1 LRKFIRSIL
10 INLIELPNESVG
22 SDSLYTAFTKTNVN
36 FDTLFANSSNFTT
49 FSSGDAIGITANAS
63 TGTVTITNTGVA
75 RLIAGTGVTLSGTT
89 GNITISANGGGGGA
103 GGTVTSIAVSTDSSR
118 LTVSGSPIV
127 SAGTIALDLATSG
140 VTAGAYSQ
148 ANVTVDAY
156 GRITSI
162 ANGTAGGT
170 VTSVGLTPSTGISVS
185 GGPITTN
192 GSITVT
198 NTGVTRL
205 NAGSGIAVSGANGNV
220 TVSSTNLATGTV
232 QSVGVTSDT
241 LTVTGGPITSIGSID
256 VEFNKVPVYTVATKP
271 GTGVVGQ
278 LIAISDSTPGGK
290 MAYYDTTNTRW
301 SYVSDDSAV

>member
-1 LRKFIRSIL
+1 MAITGKQSI
-10 INLIELPNESVG
+10 NVGLPNESVG
-22 SDSLYTAFTKTNVN
+22 SDSLYTAWTKTNVN
-36 FDTLFANSSNFTT
+36 FDTLFANASNFNT
-49 FSSGDAIGITANAS
+49 FNAGDAIGVTSNAT

-89 GNITISANGGGGGA
+89 GNITISATGGGGNG
-103 GGTVTSIAVSTDSSR
+103 GGTVTSVGISTSSSR

-127 SAGTIALDLATSG
+127 SSGTIALDLATSG
-140 VTAGAYSQ
+140 VVAGSYAQ

-170 VTSVGLTPSTGISVS
+170 VTSVGLNPSTGISVS
-185 GGPITTN
+185 GGPITSAGN
-192 GSITVT
+192 ITVT

-205 NAGSGIAVSGANGNV
+205 NAGTGIAVSSANGNV
-220 TVSSTNLATGTV
+220 TVSSTNLSDGTV
-232 QSVGVTSDT
+232 QSVGLTSDT

-256 VEFNKVPVYTVATKP
+256 VEFNKVPVYASGSVP

-290 MAYYDTTNTRW
+290 MAYWDTTNSRW

>member
-1 LRKFIRSIL
+1 MAITGKQSI
-10 INLIELPNESVG
+10 NVGLPNESVG

-36 FDTLFANSSNFTT
+36 FDTLFANASNFTT
-49 FSSGDAIGITANAS
+49 FSSGDAIGVTANTT

-127 SAGTIALDLATSG
+127 SSGTIALDLATSG
-140 VTAGAYSQ
+140 VVAGAYAQ

-156 GRITSI
+156 GRITTI

-170 VTSVGLTPSTGISVS
+170 VTSLGLNPSTGISVS
-185 GGPITTN
+185 GGPITTAGN
-192 GSITVT
+192 ITVT

-220 TVSSTNLATGTV
+220 TVSSTNLAEGTV
-232 QSVGVTSDT
+232 QSVGLTSAT
-241 LTVTGGPITSIGSID
+241 LTVTGGPITSIGDID

>member
-1 LRKFIRSIL
+1 MAITGKQSI
-10 INLIELPNESVG
+10 NVGLPNESVG
-22 SDSLYTAFTKTNVN
+22 SDSLYTAWTKTNVN
-36 FDTLFANSSNFTT
+36 FDALFANASNFNT
-49 FSSGDAIGITANAS
+49 FNAGDAIGVTSNAT

-89 GNITISANGGGGGA
+89 GNITISATGGGGNG
-103 GGTVTSIAVSTDSSR
+103 GGTVTSVGISTSSSR

-127 SAGTIALDLATSG
+127 SSGTIALDLATSG
-140 VTAGAYSQ
+140 VVAGSYAQ

-170 VTSVGLTPSTGISVS
+170 VTSVGLDPSTGISVS
-185 GGPITTN
+185 GGPITSAGN
-192 GSITVT
+192 ITVT

-205 NAGSGIAVSGANGNV
+205 NAGTGIAVSSANGNV
-220 TVSSTNLATGTV
+220 TVSSTNLSDGTV
-232 QSVGVTSDT
+232 QSVGLTSDT

-256 VEFNKVPVYTVATKP
+256 VEFNKVPVYASGSVP
-271 GTGVVGQ
+271 GTGVIGQ

-290 MAYYDTTNTRW
+290 MAYWDTTNSRW

>member
-1 LRKFIRSIL
+1 MAITGKQSI
-10 INLIELPNESVG
+10 NVGLPNESVG
-22 SDSLYTAFTKTNVN
+22 SDSLYTAWTKTNVN
-36 FDTLFANSSNFTT
+36 FDTLFANASNFNT
-49 FSSGDAIGITANAS
+49 FNAGDAIGVTSNAT

-89 GNITISANGGGGGA
+89 GNITISATGGGGNG
-103 GGTVTSIAVSTDSSR
+103 GGTVTSVGVSTSSSR

-127 SAGTIALDLATSG
+127 SSGTIALDLATSG
-140 VTAGAYSQ
+140 VVPGSYAQ

-170 VTSVGLTPSTGISVS
+170 VTSVGLNPSTGISVS
-185 GGPITTN
+185 GGPITSAGN
-192 GSITVT
+192 ITVT

-205 NAGSGIAVSGANGNV
+205 NAGTGISVSSANGNV
-220 TVSSTNLATGTV
+220 TVSSTNLSDGTV
-232 QSVGVTSDT
+232 QSVGLTSDT

-256 VEFNKVPVYTVATKP
+256 VEFNKVPVYASGSVP
-271 GTGVVGQ
+271 GTGVIGQ

-290 MAYYDTTNTRW
+290 MAYWDTTNSRW

>member
-1 LRKFIRSIL
+1 MAITGKQSI
-10 INLIELPNESVG
+10 NVGLPNESVG

>member
-1 LRKFIRSIL
+1 MAISGKQSI
-10 INLIELPNESVG
+10 NVGLPNESVG
-22 SDSLYTAFTKTNVN
+22 SDSLYTAWTKTNVN
-36 FDTLFANSSNFTT
+36 FDTLFANASNFNT
-49 FSSGDAIGITANAS
+49 FNAGDAIGVTSNAT

-89 GNITISANGGGGGA
+89 GNITISATGGGGNG
-103 GGTVTSIAVSTDSSR
+103 GGTVTSVGISTSSSR

-127 SAGTIALDLATSG
+127 SSGTIALDLATSG
-140 VTAGAYSQ
+140 VVPGSYAQ

-170 VTSVGLTPSTGISVS
+170 VTSVGLNPSTGISVS
-185 GGPITTN
+185 GGPVTSAGN
-192 GSITVT
+192 ITVT

-205 NAGSGIAVSGANGNV
+205 NAGTGISVSSANGNV
-220 TVSSTNLATGTV
+220 TVSSTNLSDGTV
-232 QSVGVTSDT
+232 QSVGLTSDT

-256 VEFNKVPVYTVATKP
+256 VEFNKVPVYASGSVP

-290 MAYYDTTNTRW
+290 MAYWDTTNSRW

>member
-1 LRKFIRSIL
+1 MAITGKQSI
-10 INLIELPNESVG
+10 NVGLPNESVG

-36 FDTLFANSSNFTT
+36 FDTLFANSSNYNT
-49 FSSGDAIGITANAS
+49 FSSGDAINVTSNAS

-89 GNITISANGGGGGA
+89 GNITISTTGANGGE
-103 GGTVTSIAVSTDSSR
+103 GTVTSIGVSAPASR

-127 SAGTIALDLATSG
+127 SSGTIALDLATSG
-140 VTAGAYSQ
+140 VVAGAYAQ

-156 GRITSI
+156 GRITTI

-170 VTSVGLTPSTGISVS
+170 VTSLGLNPSTGISVS
-185 GGPITTN
+185 GGPITTAGN
-192 GSITVT
+192 ITVT

-220 TVSSTNLATGTV
+220 TVSSTNLADGTV
-232 QSVGVTSDT
+232 QSVGLTSDT
-241 LTVTGGPITSIGSID
+241 LTITGGPITSIGDID
-256 VEFNKVPVYTVATKP
+256 VEFNKVPVYTIATKP
-271 GTGVVGQ
+271 GAGAIGQ

>member
-1 LRKFIRSIL
+1 MAITGKQSI
-10 INLIELPNESVG
+10 NVGLPNESVG

-36 FDTLFANSSNFTT
+36 FDTLFANASNFTT

-103 GGTVTSIAVSTDSSR
+103 GGTVTSIAVSTVASR

-140 VTAGAYSQ
+140 VTAGSYAQ

-170 VTSVGLTPSTGISVS
+170 VTSVGLSPSTGISVS
-185 GGPITTN
+185 GGPITTTGN
-192 GSITVT
+192 ITVT

-220 TVSSTNLATGTV
+220 TVSSTNLAEGTV
-232 QSVGVTSDT
+232 QSVGLTSDT
-241 LTVTGGPITSIGSID
+241 LTVTGGPITSIGDID

-271 GTGVVGQ
+271 ATGVVGQ

>member
-1 LRKFIRSIL
+1 MAITGKQSI
-10 INLIELPNESVG
+10 NVGLPNESVG

-36 FDTLFANSSNFTT
+36 FDTLFANASNFTT
-49 FSSGDAIGITANAS
+49 FSSGDGIGITANAT
-63 TGTVTITNTGVA
+63 TGTVTVTNTGVA
-75 RLIAGTGVTLSGTT
+75 RLIAGTGVSLSGTT
-89 GNITISANGGGGGA
+89 GNITISATGGGSN
-103 GGTVTSIAVSTDSSR
+103 GGTVTSVAVSTNSGR

-140 VTAGAYSQ
+140 VVAGSYAQ
-148 ANVTVDAY
+148 ANLTVDAY

-170 VTSVGLTPSTGISVS
+170 VTSVGLDPSTGISVS
-185 GGPITTN
+185 GGPITSSGN
-192 GSITVT
+192 ITVT

-205 NAGSGIAVSGANGNV
+205 NAGTGIAVSGANGNV
-220 TVSSTNLATGTV
+220 TVSSTNLSDGTV

-241 LTVTGGPITSIGSID
+241 LTVTGGPITTIGDID
-256 VEFNKVPVYTVATKP
+256 LEFNKVPVYTVATKP

>member
-1 LRKFIRSIL
+1 MAITGKQSI
-10 INLIELPNESVG
+10 NVGLPNESVG

-36 FDTLFANSSNFTT
+36 FDTLFANASNFTT
-49 FSSGDAIGITANAS
+49 FSSGDAIGVTANTT

-127 SAGTIALDLATSG
+127 SSGTIPLDLATSG
-140 VTAGAYSQ
+140 VTAGSYAQ
-148 ANVTVDAY
+148 ANVTVDAF
-156 GRITSI
+156 GRVTAI

-170 VTSVGLTPSTGISVS
+170 VTSVGLNPSTGISVS
-185 GGPITTN
+185 GGPITTSGN
-192 GSITVT
+192 ITVT

-220 TVSSTNLATGTV
+220 TVSSTNLAEGTV
-232 QSVGVTSDT
+232 QSVGLTSDT
-241 LTVTGGPITSIGSID
+241 LTVTGGPITSIGDID

-271 GTGVVGQ
+271 ATGVVGQ

>member
-1 LRKFIRSIL
+1 MAITGKQSI
-10 INLIELPNESVG
+10 NVGLPNESVG
-22 SDSLYTAFTKTNVN
+22 SDSLYTAWTKTNVN
-36 FDTLFANSSNFTT
+36 FDTLFANASNFNT
-49 FSSGDAIGITANAS
+49 FNAGDAIGVTSNAT

-89 GNITISANGGGGGA
+89 GNITISATGGGGNG
-103 GGTVTSIAVSTDSSR
+103 GGTVTSVGISTSSSR

-127 SAGTIALDLATSG
+127 SSGTIALDLATSG
-140 VTAGAYSQ
+140 VVPGSYAQ

-170 VTSVGLTPSTGISVS
+170 VTSVGLDPSTGISVS
-185 GGPITTN
+185 GGPITSAGN
-192 GSITVT
+192 ITVT

-205 NAGSGIAVSGANGNV
+205 NAGTGIAVSSANGNV
-220 TVSSTNLATGTV
+220 TVSSTNLSDGTV
-232 QSVGVTSDT
+232 QSVGITSDT

-271 GTGVVGQ
+271 ASGVVGQ
-278 LIAISDSTPGGK
+278 MIAISDSTPGGK
-290 MAYYDTTNTRW
+290 MAFWDTTNSRW

>member
-1 LRKFIRSIL
+1 MAITGKQSI
-10 INLIELPNESVG
+10 NVGLPNESVG

-36 FDTLFANSSNFTT
+36 FDTLFANASNFNT
-49 FSSGDAIGITANAS
+49 FNAGDAIGVTSNAT

-89 GNITISANGGGGGA
+89 GNITISATGGGGNG
-103 GGTVTSIAVSTDSSR
+103 GGTVTSVGISTSSSR

-127 SAGTIALDLATSG
+127 SSGTIALDLATSG
-140 VTAGAYSQ
+140 VVPGSYAQ

-170 VTSVGLTPSTGISVS
+170 VTSVGLDPSTGISVS
-185 GGPITTN
+185 GGPITSAGN
-192 GSITVT
+192 ITVT

-205 NAGSGIAVSGANGNV
+205 NAGTGIADSSANGNV
-220 TVSSTNLATGTV
+220 TVSSTNLSDGTV
-232 QSVGVTSDT
+232 QSVGITSDT

-271 GTGVVGQ
+271 ASGVVGQ
-278 LIAISDSTPGGK
+278 MIAISDSTPGGK
-290 MAYYDTTNTRW
+290 MAFWDTTNSRW

>member
-1 LRKFIRSIL
+1 MAITGKQSI
-10 INLIELPNESVG
+10 NVGLPNESVG

-49 FSSGDAIGITANAS
+49 FNSGDAIGITANAT
-63 TGTVTITNTGVA
+63 TGTVTVTNTGVA
-75 RLIAGTGVTLSGTT
+75 RLLAGTGVTLSGTT
-89 GNITISANGGGGGA
+89 GNVTISTTGANGGE
-103 GGTVTSIAVSTDSSR
+103 GTVTSIAVSVDSSR

-127 SAGTIALDLATSG
+127 SSGTIALDLATSG
-140 VTAGAYSQ
+140 VVAGAYAQ

-156 GRITSI
+156 GRITTI

-170 VTSVGLTPSTGISVS
+170 VTSLGLNPSTGISVS
-185 GGPITTN
+185 GGPITTAGN
-192 GSITVT
+192 ITVT

-220 TVSSTNLATGTV
+220 TVSSTNLADGTV
-232 QSVGVTSDT
+232 QSVGLTSAT
-241 LTVTGGPITSIGSID
+241 LTVTGGPITSIGDID

-301 SYVSDDSAV
+301 SYVGDDSAV

>member
-1 LRKFIRSIL
+1 MAITGKQSI
-10 INLIELPNESVG
+10 NVGLPNESVG

-36 FDTLFANSSNFTT
+36 FDTLFANASNFTT
-49 FSSGDAIGITANAS
+49 FSSGDAIGVTANTT

-103 GGTVTSIAVSTDSSR
+103 GGTVTSIAVSTDTSR

-127 SAGTIALDLATSG
+127 SSGTIALDLATSG
-140 VTAGAYSQ
+140 VVAGSYAQ

-170 VTSVGLTPSTGISVS
+170 VTSVGLSPSTGISVS
-185 GGPITTN
+185 GGPVTSSGN
-192 GSITVT
+192 ITVT

-205 NAGSGIAVSGANGNV
+205 NAGTGIAVSSANGNV
-220 TVSSTNLATGTV
+220 TVSSTNLADGTV
-232 QSVGVTSDT
+232 QSVGITSDT
-241 LTVTGGPITSIGSID
+241 LTVTGGPITTIGDID
-256 VEFNKVPVYTVATKP
+256 LEFNKVPVYTVAAKP
-271 GTGVVGQ
+271 ASGSIGQ
-278 LIAISDSTPGGK
+278 MIAISDSTPNGK
-290 MAYYDTTNTRW
+290 MAYWDGTNSRW

>member
-1 LRKFIRSIL
+1 MAITGKQSI
-10 INLIELPNESVG
+10 NVGLPNESVG
-22 SDSLYTAFTKTNVN
+22 SDSLYTAFSKTNVN
-36 FDTLFANSSNFTT
+36 FDTLFANASNFTT
-49 FSSGDAIGITANAS
+49 FSSGDAIGVTANTT

-127 SAGTIALDLATSG
+127 SSGTIALDLATSG
-140 VTAGAYSQ
+140 VTAGSYAQ
-148 ANVTVDAY
+148 ANVTVDAF
-156 GRITSI
+156 GRVTAI

-170 VTSVGLTPSTGISVS
+170 VTSVGLNPSTGISVS
-185 GGPITTN
+185 GGPITTTGN
-192 GSITVT
+192 ITVT

-220 TVSSTNLATGTV
+220 TVSSTNLAEGTV
-232 QSVGVTSDT
+232 QSVGLTSDT
-241 LTVTGGPITSIGSID
+241 LTVTGGPITSIGDID

>member
-1 LRKFIRSIL
+1 MAITGKQSI
-10 INLIELPNESVG
+10 NVGLPNESVG

-36 FDTLFANSSNFTT
+36 FDTLFANASNFTT
-49 FSSGDAIGITANAS
+49 FSSGDAIGVTANTT

-103 GGTVTSIAVSTDSSR
+103 GGTVTSIAVSTDTSR

-127 SAGTIALDLATSG
+127 SSGTIALDLATSG
-140 VTAGAYSQ
+140 VVAGSYAQ

-170 VTSVGLTPSTGISVS
+170 VTSVGLSPSTGISVS
-185 GGPITTN
+185 GGPVTSSGN
-192 GSITVT
+192 ITVT

-205 NAGSGIAVSGANGNV
+205 NAGTGIEVSSANGNV
-220 TVSSTNLATGTV
+220 TVSSTNLADGTV
-232 QSVGVTSDT
+232 QSVGITSDT
-241 LTVTGGPITSIGSID
+241 LTVTGGPITTIGDID
-256 VEFNKVPVYTVATKP
+256 LEFNKVPVYTVAAKP
-271 GTGVVGQ
+271 ASGSIGQ
-278 LIAISDSTPGGK
+278 MIAISDSTPNGK
-290 MAYYDTTNTRW
+290 MAYWDGTNSRW

>member
-1 LRKFIRSIL
+1 MAITGKQSI
-10 INLIELPNESVG
+10 NVGLPNESVG

-36 FDTLFANSSNFTT
+36 FDTLFANASNFTT
-49 FSSGDAIGITANAS
+49 FSSGDAIGVTANTT

-103 GGTVTSIAVSTDSSR
+103 GGTVTSIAVSTDTSR

-127 SAGTIALDLATSG
+127 SSGTIALDLATSG
-140 VTAGAYSQ
+140 VVAGSYAQ

-170 VTSVGLTPSTGISVS
+170 VTSVGLNPSTGISVS
-185 GGPITTN
+185 GGPVTSSGN
-192 GSITVT
+192 ITVT

-205 NAGSGIAVSGANGNV
+205 NAGTGIAVSSANGNV
-220 TVSSTNLATGTV
+220 TVSSTNLADGTV
-232 QSVGVTSDT
+232 QSVGITSDT
-241 LTVTGGPITSIGSID
+241 LTVTGGPITTIGDID
-256 VEFNKVPVYTVATKP
+256 LEFNKVPVYTVAAKP
-271 GTGVVGQ
+271 ASGSIGQ
-278 LIAISDSTPGGK
+278 MIAISDSTPNGK
-290 MAYYDTTNTRW
+290 MAYWDGTNSRW

>member
-1 LRKFIRSIL
+1 MAITGKQSI
-10 INLIELPNESVG
+10 NVGLPNESVG

-36 FDTLFANSSNFTT
+36 FDTLFANASNFTT
-49 FSSGDAIGITANAS
+49 FSSGDAIGVTANTT

-103 GGTVTSIAVSTDSSR
+103 GGTVTSIAVSTDTSR

-127 SAGTIALDLATSG
+127 SSGTIALDLATSG
-140 VTAGAYSQ
+140 VVAGSYAQ

-170 VTSVGLTPSTGISVS
+170 VTSVGLSPSTGISVS
-185 GGPITTN
+185 GGPVTSSGN
-192 GSITVT
+192 ITVT

-205 NAGSGIAVSGANGNV
+205 NAGTGIAVSSANGNV
-220 TVSSTNLATGTV
+220 TVSSTNLADGTV
-232 QSVGVTSDT
+232 QSVGITSDT
-241 LTVTGGPITSIGSID
+241 LTVTGGPITTIGDID
-256 VEFNKVPVYTVATKP
+256 LEFNKVPVYTVAAKP
-271 GTGVVGQ
+271 VSGSIGQ
-278 LIAISDSTPGGK
+278 MIAISDSTPNGK
-290 MAYYDTTNTRW
+290 MAYWDGTNSRW

>member
-1 LRKFIRSIL
+1 MAITGKQSI
-10 INLIELPNESVG
+10 NVGLPNESVG

-36 FDTLFANSSNFTT
+36 FDTLFANASNFTT
-49 FSSGDAIGITANAS
+49 FAPGDGIGVTSNAT
-63 TGTVTITNTGVA
+63 TGTVTITNTGVS

-89 GNITISANGGGGGA
+89 GNITISTTGANGGE
-103 GGTVTSIAVSTDSSR
+103 GTVTSVAVSAPASR
-118 LTVSGSPIV
+118 LTVTGSPIV
-127 SAGTIALDLATSG
+127 SSGTIALDLATSG
-140 VTAGAYSQ
+140 VVAGAYAQ

-156 GRITSI
+156 GRITTI

-170 VTSVGLTPSTGISVS
+170 VTSLGLNPSTGISVS
-185 GGPITTN
+185 GGPITTAGN
-192 GSITVT
+192 ITVT

-220 TVSSTNLATGTV
+220 TVSSTNLAEGTV
-232 QSVGVTSDT
+232 QSVGLTSAT
-241 LTVTGGPITSIGSID
+241 LTVTGGPITSIGDID
-256 VEFNKVPVYTVATKP
+256 VEFNKGPVYTVATKP